1 VTPDN
6 VRSSLASLAREL
18 RAKAGAALHANL
30 PMLVLAVGLLGLI
43 RGNLHVLFGTL
54 LWICVVARFY
64 RRVNQAP
71 AMLPDDMRTLVRGL
85 SRLVYLL
92 LYVLMFFR
100 IAIGIMRT
108 APRRPIFG
116 PVEDFQSYLACGLI
130 ALATIHALAAL
141 YRHFLVRGVP
151 APLRYLSTKRP
162 ANIA

>member
-1 VTPDN
+1 MKSDT
-6 VRSSLASLAREL
+6 VRSSLASLGREL
-18 RAKAGAALHANL
+18 RARAGPALQFNL

-64 RRVNQAP
+64 RRVSQALP
-71 AMLPDDMRTLVRGL
+71 RLPDDMRTLVREL

-100 IAIGIMRT
+100 IAIDVMRT
-108 APRRPIFG
+108 APRRPILG

-141 YRHFLVRGVP
+141 YRHFLIRGVP
-151 APLRYLSTKRP
+151 APVRCLSAKRP
-162 ANIA
+162 ANVA